1 MPHHSNKRS
10 VSRRAWLAAAALS
23 SLLPLSALAQDHYPD
38 HPVTLVVPF
47 GPGGIA
53 DVTARAVA
61 QSMTQSLGQTVV
73 VDNRPSAGSIVASQM
88 VASARPDGY
97 TLLLMSNGN
106 AVSEGL
112 FKKLPYDTMKDLT
125 PVSTLGFFDLGVFV
139 GNDSRFSTLQDLLQY
154 AKVHPDALKVGTIAV
169 GSTQHLAS
177 QLFQSKAG
185 IDMLDVPYRGSP
197 AVLLA
202 LRRGEIDVALEI
214 LGPMLPQVKT
224 GAVRVLALTGDRPNP
239 ALPSAPTVQQAGTP
253 GYSVSSWNAIAVPA
267 GTPPALVARL
277 NEAAQKALASPE
289 VRAKLEPLGV
299 RMQGST
305 PAQAH
310 ALVAS
315 EIRRWAEVIRA
326 AKIEPQ

>member
-1 MPHHSNKRS
+1 MPHHPNKCS
-10 VSRRAWLAAAALS
+10 AARRAWLAAAALS
-23 SLLPLSALAQDHYPD
+23 ALLPLSALAQDHYPD
-38 HPVTLVVPF
+38 RPVTLVVPF
-47 GPGGIA
+47 APGGIA

-61 QSMTQSLGQTVV
+61 HAMSKSLGQTVV

-112 FKKLPYDTMKDLT
+112 FKKLPYDTLKDLT

-139 GNDSRFSTLQDLLQY
+139 ENGSRFSTLQQLLQY
-154 AKVHPDALKVGTIAV
+154 AKAQPDALKVGTIAV

-177 QLFQSKAG
+177 QLFQSMAG
-185 IDMLDVPYRGSP
+185 VDMLDVPYRGSP

-214 LGPMLPQVKT
+214 LGPMLPHVKS
-224 GAVRVLALTGDRPNP
+224 GVVRVLALTGDRPNP
-239 ALPSAPTVQQAGTP
+239 ALPSAPTVRQAGP
-253 GYSVSSWNAIAVPA
+253 ADYSVSSWNAIAVPT

-289 VRAKLEPLGV
+289 VRAKLESLGV
-299 RMQGST
+299 RVQGST
-305 PAQAH
+305 PEQAH
-310 ALVAS
+310 TLVAS
-315 EIRRWAEVIRA
+315 EIKRLAQVIRA